1 MQIFIKTF
9 SGKTIVLDCESDD
22 TIYNVREKIW
32 EKAGVIPCAIYSLK
46 YVCKSLENKRTLAD
60 YNIQK
65 ESIIHM
71 VRLLGITRICHVIY
85 DNQNKIT
92 INKACLI
99 CVKREIESIFG
110 IKYECQEFIV
120 NGEIVDDE
128 EHNEYALSN
137 ETVILKL
144 KLPSDYKK

>member
-1 MQIFIKTF
+1 MQIFIDTF
-9 SGKTIVLDCESDD
+9 YGKTIVLDCEPND
-22 TIYNVREKIW
+22 TIYHIREKIW
-32 EKAGVIPCAIYSLK
+32 DKFGAIPCADYSLIYSGKCLH
-46 YVCKSLENKRTLAD
+46 NKRTLAD

-65 ESIIHM
+65 ESKIRMTKIGTGHQ
-71 VRLLGITRICHVIY
+71 ICHVIY

-120 NGEIVDDE
+120 DGEIVDDE